1 MKLNW
6 PESPEK
12 SFYGFS
18 FDFMSKNKPFP
29 CLSKTSVLLLLE
41 IQKSDYNSNQPKR
54 LSLQSCNEMR
64 TTKFF
69 IAPTIAP
76 VIQKKHTSISFK
88 AKSFDRNKYVFFT
101 DVFLILLRKTSICTE
116 SGNPSSPIR
125 QFETLLNWCSFKKSS
140 GETKG
145 KKAFKLSLLYTYP
158 RENWHI
164 PWKVMVGKWH
174 FLSTWFF

>member
-6 PESPEK
+6 PESPET
-12 SFYGFS
+12 SCNGFS

-29 CLSKTSVLLLLE
+29 FLSKTSVFLLLE
-41 IQKSDYNSNQPKR
+41 IQKSNYNSNQTKI

-88 AKSFDRNKYVFFT
+88 AKSFDRKICFFSRT
-101 DVFLILLRKTSICTE
+101 FFLFCFGKRPLHRIWKSFIF
-116 SGNPSSPIR
+116 NPPIR
-125 QFETLLNWCSFKKSS
+125 NTFGIDVLYRKVQVKRREKRLSNWVCYI
-140 GETKG
+140 
-145 KKAFKLSLLYTYP
+145 L
-158 RENWHI
+158 I
-164 PWKVMVGKWH
+164 PVKTNISPEK
-174 FLSTWFF
+174 